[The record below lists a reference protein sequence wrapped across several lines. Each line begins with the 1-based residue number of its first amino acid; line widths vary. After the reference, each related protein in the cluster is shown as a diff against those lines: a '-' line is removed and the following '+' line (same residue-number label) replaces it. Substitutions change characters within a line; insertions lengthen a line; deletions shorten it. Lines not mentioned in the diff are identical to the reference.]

1 MKLEKVLN
9 NLNSFEKNSFLK
21 IVDTIIAAR
30 PKSASE
36 IEKILSTTQTE
47 LKNAD
52 NLIVSKVFELIEF
65 EFTEYLREE
74 FLKTSSQLD
83 ILIDI
88 ITRDGNSIMKL
99 DWFSRLYEK
108 EIKIL
113 NKKIKD
119 FSQSI
124 DDEKSEVEESRK
136 RDYKIY
142 LNCLRVAYRN
152 DDDNNQDRKVTSD
165 EQSILNSL
173 SFSLGLSQEEI
184 KLINYQ
190 IIPLKKQEIDFVINE
205 LKTIGVV
212 FFSKKTN
219 TIFIADE
226 VVRILRKI
234 RGKEVA
240 DKFFRRVLK
249 LLREPQVNL
258 VCRQHGIDWKLPVDD
273 KIKGIIN
280 EGIAFSNVLA
290 NDIHRPGTKVSE
302 KKKVINELCDKGL
315 KITPPLKGTLLEEKI
330 QNLILHFD
338 DIERDEKVG
347 ISIDGYENL
356 LIQLERDV
364 TQINDLV
371 RQAFEIQEERVLKS
385 ALLLDYNIKPR
396 DVLEL
401 VPSEK
406 LDEFCSKNEIKTR
419 GDIFTNIL
427 DAYKDTEN
435 LFLENY
441 SNIGRRDISV
451 LKENGVVIKETDLGL
466 KFEELTK
473 KIFEKLGFNVDE
485 SLRKK
490 VNTSKDKIDI
500 ILNMGNNE
508 VILIECKTI
517 KESGYNK
524 FSSVSRQLKSYSN
537 LLKVNDYKVIKSLLV
552 APDFSDLFVKE
563 CGLEYELN
571 LSLISAESLLNIL
584 SGFKDSK
591 LKQFPHNLLMRDVE
605 IDEQRVLKALVK

>member
-371 RQAFEIQEERVLKS
+371 RQAFEIQEERILKS